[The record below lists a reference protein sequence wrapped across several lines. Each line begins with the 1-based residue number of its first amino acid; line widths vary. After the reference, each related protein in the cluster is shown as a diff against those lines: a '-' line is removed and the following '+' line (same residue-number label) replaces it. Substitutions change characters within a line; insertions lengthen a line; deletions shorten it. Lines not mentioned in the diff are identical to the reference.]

1 MSLLTAHSGWVS
13 LVIIAT
19 GYRLD
24 GPEFEWG
31 VIFRTGPDRPWV
43 TIIFLYNGYRFISG
57 SRAVVAWP

>member
-1 MSLLTAHSGWVS
+1 MPLLTANSGQVS

-24 GPEFEWG
+24 GPEVEWG

-43 TIIFLYNGYRFISG
+43 TLSFLYNGYRFISG
-57 SRAVVAWP
+57 GTAVVSWP